1 MIGTSNFG
9 VDELPKL
16 EEKGPTWPNE
26 AFGVVVGVKMAE
38 AVVTFAVVVKT
49 GEAVVSVVVVVVVK
63 YFKVV

>member
-1 MIGTSNFG
+1 M
-9 VDELPKL
+9 PKL

-49 GEAVVSVVVVVVVK
+49 GEAVVSVVVVVVK